1 MIGFHH
7 FFEQNSVSF
16 KLTFLNHHM
25 RVLIQPNSLMDSLV
39 HSKVKLGTIYGLLS
53 KTIVLPH

>member
-7 FFEQNSVSF
+7 SFELNSANF
-16 KLTFLNHHM
+16 KLAFLNHHM
-25 RVLIQPNSLMDSLV
+25 RVLIQPNSFMDSLV
-39 HSKVKLGTIYGLLS
+39 HSKVRLGTIYGLLS